1 MKKVIKIEGMHC
13 GGCVKRVDAAL
24 NGIDGVS
31 ATVEL
36 ATGCAVVELTKEVS
50 DEVLREAIEDL
61 GFDVVE
67 IGG

>member
-24 NGIDGVS
+24 NAIDGVS
-31 ATVEL
+31 ATVDL
-36 ATGCAVVELTKEVS
+36 ATGSAVVELTKEVS
-50 DEVLREAIEDL
+50 DEVLRETVEDL

>member
-24 NGIDGVS
+24 NAIEGVS
-31 ATVEL
+31 ATVDL
-36 ATGCAVVELTKEVS
+36 ATGSAVVELSKEVS
-50 DEVLREAIEDL
+50 DEVLREAVEDL

>member
-24 NGIDGVS
+24 NAIDGVS
-31 ATVEL
+31 ATVDL
-36 ATGCAVVELTKEVS
+36 ATGSAVVELTKEVS
-50 DEVLREAIEDL
+50 NEVLREAVEDL

>member
-24 NGIDGVS
+24 NAIEGVS
-31 ATVEL
+31 ATVDL
-36 ATGCAVVELTKEVS
+36 ATGSAVVELSTEVS
-50 DEVLREAIEDL
+50 DEVLREAVEDL

>member
-31 ATVEL
+31 AKVDL
-36 ATGCAVVELTKEVS
+36 AAKCAVVELSAEVS
-50 DEVLREAIEDL
+50 DDVLREAVEDL
-61 GFDVVE
+61 GFEVVE